1 MSRDRF
7 AVAVMKATGAK
18 YQSALT
24 EVRRRE
30 LLSELGSYMVA
41 VRALP
46 ERLDDQRRC
55 VTCLL
60 PYAPDHECPTP
71 HGRTDGGGR

>member
-7 AVAVMKATGAK
+7 AVVVMKATGAK

-30 LLSELGSYMVA
+30 LLSELGAYMVA

-46 ERLDDQRRC
+46 EVRTGEHRC

-60 PYAPDHECPTP
+60 PWSPAHQCPTP
-71 HGRTDGGGR
+71 HGRTDR